1 MRNHESKIDSFSI
14 LLTILLGFDSGI
26 DSKKKSKIGQRTGIG
41 IEKESDSTQHYSIY
55 VCYLAGDAV
64 VPRREAAEVRD
75 GGVRGEGGR
84 LPACE

>member
-1 MRNHESKIDSFSI
+1 MK
-14 LLTILLGFDSGI
+14 
-26 DSKKKSKIGQRTGIG
+26 
-41 IEKESDSTQHYSIY
+41 SDSTLHYSIY

-84 LPACE
+84 LPACEHK